1 MNNEQLNERGQ
12 PQVSIE
18 ELDARTEDLLQRTLA
33 LKQKVKTDIDVATKL
48 HMKAQNENR

>member
-18 ELDARTEDLLQRTLA
+18 ELDARTESLLQRTLA
-33 LKQKVKTDIDVATKL
+33 LKQKVKTDIDAATKL
-48 HMKAQNENR
+48 YKKAQNENK